1 MKNNQQIRNDI
12 VESFY
17 TWWSE
22 RIVGVAENTP
32 KQKMIEMFTSEVT
45 QVLDEEISALYNQ
58 SLSSSK

>member
-22 RIVGVAENTP
+22 RIVGVSENTP
-32 KQKMIEMFTSEVT
+32 KEKMIEMFTSEVT